1 MKSFDD
7 SIPEESTPSY
17 QNLITLL
24 RQSAPDAATVTPE
37 EQVQMLARVRSRLH
51 QADDGSPENEFP
63 ATKNPD
69 NAFPSSPLRR
79 KASPRSGSM
88 RRTLNMIAAV
98 LVIGVIAG
106 ASLFLFSSHQARNL
120 GSNIP
125 IGAPIEPIKAPV
137 TVRSEAGGL
146 EASLQV
152 TSGPYFLSELL
163 GVTVSFTNHTQEEV
177 LLGGSTSLNS
187 CESAFNAM
195 MTGGSEPHY
204 NFPDAVMSCPLPKS
218 TTFAARK
225 TLTMQG
231 YIHLTSSGQV
241 TITTEAGISVSK
253 GDKNSVG
260 GIKWVSSSLNGH
272 WPAIHINVTAHIP
285 SDRILS
291 LQQQGSKITIEAPVS
306 ARSHLVY
313 YNIVTCTGGGTI
325 NVSADSWHSVNVT
338 EISEPGCSGS
348 NKHWT
353 YAVSAPGYAI
363 ALGEMSP

>member
-24 RQSAPDAATVTPE
+24 HETLPGTVSITPE
-37 EQVQMLARVRSRLH
+37 ERAQMLARVRTRLQ
-51 QADDGSPENEFP
+51 QANDTQYEDESLVPG
-63 ATKNPD
+63 KPD
-69 NAFPSSPLRR
+69 SAFPPFPLAR
-79 KASPRSGSM
+79 KARPHFSRM
-88 RRTLNMIAAV
+88 RRTLNMLAAV
-98 LVIGVIAG
+98 LVLGVITG
-106 ASLFLFSSHQARNL
+106 TSLFLFSSHQARNL

-231 YIHLTSSGQV
+231 YIPLTSSGQV